1 MNGGIEKYLA
11 LDDWDEWHEW
21 DECFSSSLCRRRVRT
36 MSVDE
41 WMNKI
46 LWFWILG
53 KYQYVSTV
61 LSKNE

>member
-1 MNGGIEKYLA
+1 
-11 LDDWDEWHEW
+11 
-21 DECFSSSLCRRRVRT
+21 

-41 WMNKI
+41 WMSEI

-61 LSKNE
+61 LNKNE

>member
-1 MNGGIEKYLA
+1 M
-11 LDDWDEWHEW
+11 
-21 DECFSSSLCRRRVRT
+21 RT

-46 LWFWILG
+46 LCFWILG

-61 LSKNE
+61 LSKNEWVHFSGDEFC

>member
-1 MNGGIEKYLA
+1 
-11 LDDWDEWHEW
+11 
-21 DECFSSSLCRRRVRT
+21 

-46 LWFWILG
+46 FCLWILG